1 MAFGDALA
9 QREADAGTRVLALI
23 VQALEC
29 EEYPFRM
36 DGVEADTVVSDRDDP
51 LAGAGNSGHPDA
63 WRGRPAELQ
72 RVGEQVL
79 EETRELVVV
88 AEDDGR
94 VLGYAYAGPFRP
106 RPGYRFTAE
115 DSVYVAPDAV
125 GRGVGRAVLSRVM
138 EACEAFG
145 LRQVVAVIGD
155 SGNAAS
161 IGLHRSLGF
170 EDAGIGRSFG
180 FKHGRW
186 VDIVWMQKSLNG
198 GDKTPPTAHGIKLS
212 GS

>member
-1 MAFGDALA
+1 MGAVIIRAAEAGDA
-9 QREADAGTRVLALI
+9 
-23 VQALEC
+23 QALAAIYGHHVLHGFGTFEV
-29 EEYPFRM
+29 EPPDAAWM
-36 DGVEADTVVSDRDDP
+36 DGR
-51 LAGAGNSGHPDA
+51 
-63 WRGRPAELQ
+63 R
-72 RVGEQVL
+72 
-79 EETRELVVV
+79 REIQGYGLPFFV
-88 AEDDGR
+88 AEGGGR

-161 IGLHRSLGF
+161 IGLHRALGF
-170 EDAGIGRSFG
+170 EDAGVGRSFG

-198 GDKTPPTAHGIKLS
+198 GDETPPTGPGIKLS